1 MTNVFLDF
9 FYTLRRHKI
18 PVALTEWRV
27 LMQALSL
34 GFAHSSLERFYTLAR
49 SLLVK
54 DVSYY
59 DAYDLAFKE
68 AFQGITTPEE
78 ILDEILAWLQD
89 PSTLE
94 HLTPEHLALL
104 LQLDLEALRQLFAQR
119 LREQQER
126 HARGNR
132 MIGTGGTSPCGHNGQ
147 QPKGIRVGGEGGQ
160 RSAVQVAEER
170 LYENYRRDRTLD
182 IRQIQ
187 VALKRLRHL
196 QRLGAEE
203 ELDLEASI
211 DQTCRNGGEIE
222 LIFCPP
228 RKNNAKVLLLMD
240 AGGSMMPYTRL
251 VEGLFSAAHQATHFR
266 DFQYYYF
273 HNCIY
278 EQLYSDIRMHK
289 RVSTSSLLH
298 TLDAD
303 YKVILVGD
311 ASMAPEELIDT
322 GGSLYYYHH
331 NDTPGITWLR
341 RIQEHFRA
349 CIWLNPMPEGQWN
362 RTTINLVRQI
372 FPMYELTLDGL
383 ERGIKQL
390 GRQVR

>member
-1 MTNVFLDF
+1 MFLDF

-18 PVALTEWRV
+18 LVAPTEWRV

-34 GFAHSSLERFYTLAR
+34 GFAHTSLERFYTLAR

-68 AFQGITTPEE
+68 AFHGITTPDAIIE
-78 ILDEILAWLQD
+78 EILAWLQD
-89 PSTLE
+89 PHTLA
-94 HLTPEHLALL
+94 HLTPEQLAWLHE
-104 LQLDLEALRQLFAQR
+104 LDLEALRALFAQR

-126 HARGNR
+126 HDRGSR
-132 MIGTGGTSPCGHNGQ
+132 MIGTGGTSHFGQ
-147 QPKGIRVGGEGGQ
+147 HGQHPKGIRVGGAGGQ

-170 LYENYRRDRTLD
+170 HYENYRLDRTLD

-187 VALKRLRHL
+187 VALKKLRNL
-196 QRLGAEE
+196 KRLGAEE
-203 ELDLEASI
+203 ELDLDETI

-240 AGGSMMPYTRL
+240 AGGSMMPYTTL
-251 VEGLFSAAHQATHFR
+251 VERLFSAAHKATHFK

-278 EQLYSDIRMHK
+278 EQLYSDMRLNK

-298 TLDAD
+298 SLDAD

-311 ASMAPEELIDT
+311 AYMAPEELMDT
-322 GGSLYYYHH
+322 GGALYYYHH

-349 CIWLNPMPEGQWN
+349 GIWLNPLPEGQWN
-362 RTTINLVRQI
+362 RTTINLVRQV

-383 ERGIKQL
+383 ERSIQQL
-390 GRQVR
+390 VRKVG

>member
-1 MTNVFLDF
+1 MFLDF

-18 PVALTEWRV
+18 LVAPTEWRV

-34 GFAHSSLERFYTLAR
+34 GFAHTSLERFYTLAR

-68 AFQGITTPEE
+68 AFHGITTPDAIIE
-78 ILDEILAWLQD
+78 EILAWLQD
-89 PSTLE
+89 PHTLA
-94 HLTPEHLALL
+94 HLTPEQLAWLHE
-104 LQLDLEALRQLFAQR
+104 LDLEALRALFAQR

-126 HARGNR
+126 HDRGSR
-132 MIGTGGTSPCGHNGQ
+132 MIGTGGTSHFGQ
-147 QPKGIRVGGEGGQ
+147 HGQHPKGIRVGGEGGQ

-170 LYENYRRDRTLD
+170 HYENYRRDRTLD

-187 VALKRLRHL
+187 VALKKLRNL
-196 QRLGAEE
+196 KRLGAEE
-203 ELDLEASI
+203 ELDLDETI

-240 AGGSMMPYTRL
+240 AGGSMMPYTTL
-251 VEGLFSAAHQATHFR
+251 VERLFSAAHKATHFK

-278 EQLYSDIRMHK
+278 EQLYSDMRLNK
-289 RVSTSSLLH
+289 RVSTPSLLH
-298 TLDAD
+298 SLDAD

-311 ASMAPEELIDT
+311 AYMAPEELMDT
-322 GGSLYYYHH
+322 GGALYYYHH
-331 NDTPGITWLR
+331 NDMPGITWLR

-349 CIWLNPMPEGQWN
+349 GIWLNPLPEGQWN
-362 RTTINLVRQI
+362 RTTINLVRQV

-383 ERGIKQL
+383 ERSIQQL
-390 GRQVR
+390 VRKVG

>member
-1 MTNVFLDF
+1 MFLDF

-54 DVSYY
+54 DIGYY

-68 AFQGITTPEE
+68 TFQGITTPEE
-78 ILDEILAWLQD
+78 ILDEIVAWLQD
-89 PSTLE
+89 PHTLE
-94 HLTPEHLALL
+94 HLTPEQLTLL
-104 LQLDLEALRQLFAQR
+104 QQLDLEELRELFAQR
-119 LREQQER
+119 LREQKER
-126 HARGNR
+126 HDRGNR
-132 MIGTGGTSPCGHNGQ
+132 MIGTGGTSPFGHNGKHL
-147 QPKGIRVGGEGGQ
+147 KGIRVGGEGGQ

-170 LYENYRRDRTLD
+170 HYENYRRDRTLD

-187 VALKRLRHL
+187 VTLKKLRNL

-203 ELDLEASI
+203 ELDLEATI

-240 AGGSMMPYTRL
+240 AGGSMMPYTTM
-251 VEGLFSAAHQATHFR
+251 VEGLFSAAHKATHFK

-278 EQLYSDIRMHK
+278 EQLYSDMRMNK
-289 RVSTSSLLH
+289 KVSTSSLLRI
-298 TLDAD
+298 LDAD

-311 ASMAPEELIDT
+311 AYMAPEELIDP
-322 GGSLYYYHH
+322 GGALYYYHH
-331 NDTPGITWLR
+331 NDTPGMTWLR

-349 CIWLNPMPEGQWN
+349 CIWLNPLPAGQWN
-362 RTTINLVRQI
+362 RTTIHLVRQM

-390 GRQVR
+390 VRKVA

>member
-1 MTNVFLDF
+1 MFLDF

-18 PVALTEWRV
+18 LVAPTEWRV

-34 GFAHSSLERFYTLAR
+34 GFAHTSLERFYTLAR

-68 AFQGITTPEE
+68 AFHGITTPDAIIE
-78 ILDEILAWLQD
+78 EILAWLQD
-89 PSTLE
+89 PHTLA
-94 HLTPEHLALL
+94 HLTPEQLAWLHE
-104 LQLDLEALRQLFAQR
+104 LDLEALRALFAQR

-126 HARGNR
+126 HDRGSR
-132 MIGTGGTSPCGHNGQ
+132 MIGTGGTSHFGQ
-147 QPKGIRVGGEGGQ
+147 HGQHPKGIRVGGEGGQ

-170 LYENYRRDRTLD
+170 HYENYRRDRTLD

-187 VALKRLRHL
+187 VALKKLRNL
-196 QRLGAEE
+196 KRLGAEE
-203 ELDLEASI
+203 ELDLDETI

-240 AGGSMMPYTRL
+240 AGGSMMPYTTL
-251 VEGLFSAAHQATHFR
+251 VERLFSAAHKATHFK

-278 EQLYSDIRMHK
+278 EQLYSDMRLNK

-298 TLDAD
+298 SLDAD

-311 ASMAPEELIDT
+311 AYMAPEELMDT
-322 GGSLYYYHH
+322 GGALYYYHH

-349 CIWLNPMPEGQWN
+349 GIWLNPLPEGQWN
-362 RTTINLVRQI
+362 RTTINLVRQV

-383 ERGIKQL
+383 ERSIQQL
-390 GRQVR
+390 VRKVG

>member
-1 MTNVFLDF
+1 MFLDF

-18 PVALTEWRV
+18 LVAPTEWRV

-34 GFAHSSLERFYTLAR
+34 GFAHTSLERFYTLAR

-68 AFQGITTPEE
+68 AFHGITTPDAIIE
-78 ILDEILAWLQD
+78 EILAWLQD
-89 PSTLE
+89 PHTLA
-94 HLTPEHLALL
+94 HLTPEQLAWLHE
-104 LQLDLEALRQLFAQR
+104 LDLEALRALFAQR

-126 HARGNR
+126 HDRGSR
-132 MIGTGGTSPCGHNGQ
+132 MIGTGGTSHFGQ
-147 QPKGIRVGGEGGQ
+147 HGQHPKGIRVGGEGGQ

-170 LYENYRRDRTLD
+170 HYENYRRDRTLD

-187 VALKRLRHL
+187 VALKKLRNL
-196 QRLGAEE
+196 KRLGAEE
-203 ELDLEASI
+203 ELDLDETI

-240 AGGSMMPYTRL
+240 AGGSMMPYTTL
-251 VEGLFSAAHQATHFR
+251 VERLFSAAHKATHFK

-278 EQLYSDIRMHK
+278 EQLYSDMRLNK

-298 TLDAD
+298 SLDAD

-311 ASMAPEELIDT
+311 AYMAPEELMDT
-322 GGSLYYYHH
+322 GGALYYYHH
-331 NDTPGITWLR
+331 NDMPGITWLR

-349 CIWLNPMPEGQWN
+349 GIWLNPLPEGQWN
-362 RTTINLVRQI
+362 RTTINLVRQV

-383 ERGIKQL
+383 ERSIQQL
-390 GRQVR
+390 VRKVG

>member
-1 MTNVFLDF
+1 MFLDF

-27 LMQALSL
+27 LMQALSM
-34 GFAHSSLERFYTLAR
+34 GFAQASLARFYTLAR
-49 SLLVK
+49 ALLVK

-68 AFQGITTPEE
+68 AFHGITTPDA
-78 ILDEILAWLQD
+78 IIDEILAWLQD
-89 PSTLE
+89 PHMLE
-94 HLTPEHLALL
+94 HLTPEQLAWLQ
-104 LQLDLEALRQLFAQR
+104 QLDLEALRALFAQR

-126 HARGNR
+126 HDRGNR
-132 MIGTGGTSPCGHNGQ
+132 MIGTGGTSPFGHHGMH
-147 QPKGIRVGGEGGQ
+147 PKGMRVGGEGGQ
-160 RSAVQVAEER
+160 HSAVQVAEER
-170 LYENYRRDRTLD
+170 YYENYRRDRTLD

-187 VALKRLRHL
+187 VALKKLRNL
-196 QRLGAEE
+196 KRLGAEE
-203 ELDLEASI
+203 ELDLEETI

-228 RKNNAKVLLLMD
+228 RQNNAKVLLLMD
-240 AGGSMMPYTRL
+240 AGGSMMPYTTL
-251 VEGLFSAAHQATHFR
+251 VEGLFSAAHKATHFK

-278 EQLYSDIRMHK
+278 EQLYSDMRMNK
-289 RVSTSSLLH
+289 KVATSSLLH
-298 TLDAD
+298 ILDAD

-311 ASMAPEELIDT
+311 AYMAPEELIDP
-322 GGSLYYYHH
+322 GGALYYYHH
-331 NDTPGITWLR
+331 NTMPGMTWLR

-362 RTTINLVRQI
+362 RTTINLVRQV

-383 ERGIKQL
+383 ERGIKHL
-390 GRQVR
+390 VRKVG

>member
-1 MTNVFLDF
+1 MFLDF

-18 PVALTEWRV
+18 PVAPTEWRV

-34 GFAHSSLERFYTLAR
+34 GLAHTSLERFYTLAR

-68 AFQGITTPEE
+68 AFHGITTPEA
-78 ILDEILAWLQD
+78 ILDEILTWLQD
-89 PSTLE
+89 PHTLA
-94 HLTPEHLALL
+94 HLTPAQLDLL
-104 LQLDLEALRQLFAQR
+104 HQLDLEALRELFAQR

-126 HARGNR
+126 HDRGNR
-132 MIGTGGTSPCGHNGQ
+132 MIGTGGTSPFGHYGKHS
-147 QPKGIRVGGEGGQ
+147 KGMRVGGDGGQ
-160 RSAVQVAEER
+160 RSAVQVAQER
-170 LYENYRRDRTLD
+170 HYENYRRDRTLD
-182 IRQIQ
+182 IRQMQ
-187 VALKRLRHL
+187 VALKKLRHL
-196 QRLGAEE
+196 KRLGAEE
-203 ELDLEASI
+203 ELDLEETI

-228 RKNNAKVLLLMD
+228 HKNNAKVLLLMD
-240 AGGSMMPYTRL
+240 TGGSMMPYTTL
-251 VEGLFSAAHQATHFR
+251 VERLFSAAHKATHFR

-273 HNCIY
+273 HNCVY
-278 EQLYSDIRMHK
+278 EQLYSDMRLHK

-311 ASMAPEELIDT
+311 AYMAPEELLDP
-322 GGSLYYYHH
+322 GGALYYYHH

-349 CIWLNPMPEGQWN
+349 GIWLNPLPAGQWN
-362 RTTINLVRQI
+362 RTTINLVRQVL
-372 FPMYELTLDGL
+372 PMYELTLDGL

-390 GRQVR
+390 VRKVD

>member
-1 MTNVFLDF
+1 MFLDF

-18 PVALTEWRV
+18 LVAPTEWRV

-34 GFAHSSLERFYTLAR
+34 GFAHTSLERFYTLAR

-68 AFQGITTPEE
+68 AFHGITTPDAIIE
-78 ILDEILAWLQD
+78 EILAWLQA
-89 PSTLE
+89 PHTLA
-94 HLTPEHLALL
+94 HLTPEQLAWLHE
-104 LQLDLEALRQLFAQR
+104 LDLEALRALFAQR

-126 HARGNR
+126 HDRGNR
-132 MIGTGGTSPCGHNGQ
+132 MIGTGGTSHFGQ
-147 QPKGIRVGGEGGQ
+147 HGQHPKGIRVGGEGGQ

-170 LYENYRRDRTLD
+170 HYENYRRDRTLD

-187 VALKRLRHL
+187 VALKKLRNL
-196 QRLGAEE
+196 KRLGAEE
-203 ELDLEASI
+203 ELDLDETI

-240 AGGSMMPYTRL
+240 AGGSMMPYTTL
-251 VEGLFSAAHQATHFR
+251 VERLFSAAHKATHFK

-278 EQLYSDIRMHK
+278 EQLYSDMRLNK

-298 TLDAD
+298 SLDAD

-311 ASMAPEELIDT
+311 AYMAPEELMDT
-322 GGSLYYYHH
+322 GGALYYYHH

-349 CIWLNPMPEGQWN
+349 GIWLNPLPEGQWN
-362 RTTINLVRQI
+362 RTTINLVRQV

-383 ERGIKQL
+383 ERSIQQL
-390 GRQVR
+390 VRKVG

>member
-68 AFQGITTPEE
+68 AFQGITTPEAV
-78 ILDEILAWLQD
+78 LDEILAWLQD

-132 MIGTGGTSPCGHNGQ
+132 MIGTGGTSPFGHNGQ
-147 QPKGIRVGGEGGQ
+147 HPKGIRVGGEGGQ
-160 RSAVQVAEER
+160 RSAV
-170 LYENYRRDRTLD
+170 
-182 IRQIQ
+182 Q

-211 DQTCRNGGEIE
+211 DQTCRNGGGVE
-222 LIFCPP
+222 LIFHPP
-228 RKNNAKVLLLMD
+228 RKNNAKRLLLID
-240 AGGSMMPYTRL
+240 ARGCP
-251 VEGLFSAAHQATHFR
+251 
-266 DFQYYYF
+266 
-273 HNCIY
+273 
-278 EQLYSDIRMHK
+278 
-289 RVSTSSLLH
+289 VS
-298 TLDAD
+298 
-303 YKVILVGD
+303 V
-311 ASMAPEELIDT
+311 
-322 GGSLYYYHH
+322 
-331 NDTPGITWLR
+331 
-341 RIQEHFRA
+341 
-349 CIWLNPMPEGQWN
+349 
-362 RTTINLVRQI
+362 
-372 FPMYELTLDGL
+372 
-383 ERGIKQL
+383 
-390 GRQVR
+390 

>member
-1 MTNVFLDF
+1 MFLDF
-9 FYTLRRHKI
+9 FYTLRHHKI

-34 GFAHSSLERFYTLAR
+34 GLAHSTLERFYTLAR

-54 DVSYY
+54 DVGYY

-68 AFQGITTPEE
+68 TFQGITTPEE
-78 ILDEILAWLQD
+78 ILDEIMMWLQS
-89 PSTLE
+89 PHTLE
-94 HLTPEHLALL
+94 YLNPEQLSLL
-104 LQLDLEALRQLFAQR
+104 QQLDLDALRELFAQC

-126 HARGNR
+126 HDRGNR
-132 MIGTGGTSPCGHNGQ
+132 MIGTGGTSPFGHNGKHH
-147 QPKGIRVGGEGGQ
+147 KGLRVGGEGGQ

-170 LYENYRRDRTLD
+170 HYENYRRDRTLD

-187 VALKRLRHL
+187 VALKKLRHL

-203 ELDLEASI
+203 ELDLEATI

-240 AGGSMMPYTRL
+240 AGGSMMPYTTL
-251 VEGLFSAAHQATHFR
+251 VEGLFSAAHKATHFR

-278 EQLYSDIRMHK
+278 EQLYSDMRMNK
-289 RVSTSSLLH
+289 KVSTSSLLH

-311 ASMAPEELIDT
+311 AYMAPEELIDP
-322 GGSLYYYHH
+322 GGALYYSHH
-331 NDTPGITWLR
+331 NDTPGMTWLR

-349 CIWLNPMPEGQWN
+349 CIWLNPLPTGQWN
-362 RTTINLVRQI
+362 RTTIHLVRQV

-390 GRQVR
+390 VRKVA

>member
-1 MTNVFLDF
+1 MFLDF

-18 PVALTEWRV
+18 LVAPTEWRV

-34 GFAHSSLERFYTLAR
+34 GFAHTSLERFYTLAR

-68 AFQGITTPEE
+68 AFHGITTPDAIIE
-78 ILDEILAWLQD
+78 EILAWLQY
-89 PSTLE
+89 PHTLA
-94 HLTPEHLALL
+94 HLTPEQLAWLHE
-104 LQLDLEALRQLFAQR
+104 LDLEALRALFAQR

-126 HARGNR
+126 HDRGSR
-132 MIGTGGTSPCGHNGQ
+132 MIGTGGTSHFGQ
-147 QPKGIRVGGEGGQ
+147 HGQHPKGIRVGGEEGQ

-170 LYENYRRDRTLD
+170 HYENYRRDRTLD

-187 VALKRLRHL
+187 VALKKLRNL
-196 QRLGAEE
+196 KRLGAEE
-203 ELDLEASI
+203 ELDLDETI

-240 AGGSMMPYTRL
+240 AGGSMMPYTTL
-251 VEGLFSAAHQATHFR
+251 VERLFSAAHKATHFK

-278 EQLYSDIRMHK
+278 EQLYSDMRLNK

-298 TLDAD
+298 SLDAD

-311 ASMAPEELIDT
+311 AYMAPEELMDT
-322 GGSLYYYHH
+322 GGALYYYHH

-349 CIWLNPMPEGQWN
+349 GIWLNPLPEGQWN
-362 RTTINLVRQI
+362 RTTINLVRQV

-383 ERGIKQL
+383 ERSIQQL
-390 GRQVR
+390 VRKVG